1 MSRIRLGS
9 EEIRYMTIFENL
21 TGAGIKDCVHSEN
34 IMGFLVNQGDMGLA
48 IGKSGSNIEK
58 VRKATGRE
66 ILVMEFSDDATEFVR
81 NLFQPIKVRRI
92 KIHSADNEKVAIVE
106 VNRND
111 RKKVIGHGGH
121 KIKIAKSLASRHHNI
136 NDIKIKTL

>member
-9 EEIRYMTIFENL
+9 EEIKYMTIFENL
-21 TGAGIKDCVHSEN
+21 TGAGIKDCVCSEN

-58 VRKATGRE
+58 VKRATGRD
-66 ILVMEFSDDATEFVR
+66 IVVMEFSSDATEFVR
-81 NLFQPIKVRRI
+81 NLFQPIRVRQVRI
-92 KIHSADNEKVAIVE
+92 HNADNEKVAIVE

-111 RKKVIGHGGH
+111 RKKVIGHNGH
-121 KIKIAKSLASRHHNI
+121 KIKIAKSLANRHHNI
-136 NDIKIKTL
+136 NNIKIKTL

>member
-1 MSRIRLGS
+1 
-9 EEIRYMTIFENL
+9 MTIFENL

>member
-1 MSRIRLGS
+1 VSRIRLGS
-9 EEIRYMTIFENL
+9 EEIKYMTLFENL
-21 TGAGIKDCVHSEN
+21 TGASIKDCVHSDN

-58 VRKATGRE
+58 VKKATGRE
-66 ILVMEFSDDATEFVR
+66 ILVMEFSDDAAEFVR
-81 NLFQPIKVRRI
+81 NLFQPIKVRQVR
-92 KIHSADNEKVAIVE
+92 IHSADNEKVAIVE

-111 RKKVIGHGGH
+111 RTKAIGHGGH
-121 KIKIAKSLASRHHNI
+121 KIKIAKSLANRHHNI

>member
-1 MSRIRLGS
+1 VSRIRLGS
-9 EEIRYMTIFENL
+9 EEIKYMTLFENL
-21 TGAGIKDCVHSEN
+21 TGAIIKDCVHSED

-58 VRKATGRE
+58 VKRATGKD

-81 NLFQPIKVRRI
+81 NLFQPIKVRQVRI
-92 KIHSADNEKVAIVE
+92 HNADNEKVAIVE

-111 RKKVIGHGGH
+111 RNKVIGHGGH

-136 NDIKIKTL
+136 NDIRIKTL

>member
-121 KIKIAKSLASRHHNI
+121 KIKIAKSLANRHHNI

>member
-1 MSRIRLGS
+1 VSRIRLGS

>member
-9 EEIRYMTIFENL
+9 EEIKYMTIFENL
-21 TGAGIKDCVHSEN
+21 TGASIKDCVHSEN

-58 VRKATGRE
+58 VKRATGRD
-66 ILVMEFSDDATEFVR
+66 ILVMEFSDDAAEFVK
-81 NLFQPIKVRRI
+81 NLFQPIKVRRVR
-92 KIHSADNEKVAIVE
+92 IHSADNEKVAIVE

-111 RKKVIGHGGH
+111 RKKVIGHSGH
-121 KIKIAKSLASRHHNI
+121 KIKIAKSLANRHHNI